1 MATIEDIIQREL
13 DLLIVELRKNMV
25 VKDRNATGQTSA
37 SIKSNTKKIGDS
49 IIEGT
54 VTANSNYQLLETGR
68 KPSKGSPTGSSE
80 WYDKLDDWLQAR
92 GIPLEAKFPI
102 FKKIHEQGF
111 KGTPNLISDP
121 IDKAIKR
128 IEQRIA
134 DFYAE
139 DFANNIF
146 KNF

>member
-25 VKDRNATGQTSA
+25 VKDRNATGHTSA
-37 SIKSNTKKIGDS
+37 SIRANTKKIGS
-49 IIEGT
+49 EVVEGT
-54 VTANSNYQLLETGR
+54 ITANSNYKLLETGR
-68 KPSKGSPTGSSE
+68 NPSKGSPTGSSE

-102 FKKIHEQGF
+102 FKKIHEKGF

-121 IDKAIKR
+121 IDKALKR

-139 DFANNIF
+139 DFAGKIF